1 MGEAAA
7 SARHSHIVGGK
18 RCLWVRL
25 YGKAGGG
32 VMARTQEY
40 THRAYR
46 IGWASDR
53 KTGAR
58 GCEAYVPLESVAT
71 GEYYE
76 LFAGGRLNNREHVRV
91 GRPVEVGSSARG
103 DSFEIYDER

>member
-7 SARHSHIVGGK
+7 CARYGHIVGGK

-25 YGKAGGG
+25 YGEAGGG
-32 VMARTQEY
+32 VLARTQEY

-53 KTGAR
+53 TTGDR
-58 GCEAYVPLESVAT
+58 GREAYVPLEPVDTA
-71 GEYYE
+71 EYCE
-76 LFAGGRLNNREHVRV
+76 RLSAGHFHNREHFRA
-91 GRPVEVGSSARG
+91 GRHARVGSSAVG
-103 DSFEIYDER
+103 DN